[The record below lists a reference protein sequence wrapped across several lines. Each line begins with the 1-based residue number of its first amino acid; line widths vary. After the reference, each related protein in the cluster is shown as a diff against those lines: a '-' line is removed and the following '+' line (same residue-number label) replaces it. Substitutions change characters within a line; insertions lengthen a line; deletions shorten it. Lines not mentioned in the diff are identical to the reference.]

1 MPDDGR
7 CRSAAEQFWD
17 VILKIL
23 VTGGQGFTGRV
34 FAAAAANDGHEV
46 QLLTADLLD
55 RQSISREL
63 ELKQPDA
70 VVHLA
75 AISFVGHGD
84 ANAFYSVN
92 VIGTMQLLDAIADMK
107 QTPQRVLLASSANV
121 YGNYT
126 CASITEESPTTPVNH
141 YAMSKLAMEHMAKT
155 RLDRIPLFITRPFNY
170 TGRGQASSFVIPK
183 LVEHFSQR
191 KSLVKIGNM
200 NIEREFNDVRM
211 VCVAYLRLLSS
222 GVIGETYNICTGIT
236 YTLGQVLELLTDLT
250 GHKLVAET
258 DPQFVRASEIGRLSG
273 DPEKLL
279 RTVGTLPAF
288 DLKQTLS
295 WMLSADEKRILPHG

>member
-1 MPDDGR
+1 M
-7 CRSAAEQFWD
+7 
-17 VILKIL
+17 KIL

-34 FAAAAANDGHEV
+34 FSAAAANDGHEV

-55 RQSISREL
+55 RQSIAREL
-63 ELKQPDA
+63 ELMQPDA

-107 QTPQRVLLASSANV
+107 KTPQRVLLASSANV
-121 YGNYT
+121 YGNCT
-126 CASITEESPTTPVNH
+126 SELITEDSPTAPVNH
-141 YAMSKLAMEHMAKT
+141 YAMSKLAMEYMAKT
-155 RLDRIPLFITRPFNY
+155 RLDRIPLFFTRPFNY
-170 TGRGQASSFVIPK
+170 TGLGQASSFVIPK

-191 KSLVKIGNM
+191 KSLLRLGNI

-211 VCVAYLRLLSS
+211 VSAAYLRLLSS
-222 GVIGETYNICTGIT
+222 AVIGETYNVCTGIT
-236 YTLGQVLELLTDLT
+236 YTLGQVLGLLSELT
-250 GHKLVAET
+250 GHELATET

-273 DPEKLL
+273 APEKLL
-279 RTVGTLPAF
+279 RAVGTLPAF

-295 WMLSADEKRILPHG
+295 WMLNSDEKRVLPSG

>member
-1 MPDDGR
+1 
-7 CRSAAEQFWD
+7 
-17 VILKIL
+17 
-23 VTGGQGFTGRV
+23 V
-34 FAAAAANDGHEV
+34 FSAAAASDGHEV

-55 RQSISREL
+55 RQSIAREL
-63 ELKQPDA
+63 DLMQPDA

-107 QTPQRVLLASSANV
+107 KTPQRVLLTSSANV
-121 YGNYT
+121 YGNCT
-126 CASITEESPTTPVNH
+126 SASITEDSPTVPVNH
-141 YAMSKLAMEHMAKT
+141 YAMSKLAMEYMAKT

-170 TGRGQASSFVIPK
+170 TGLGQASNFVIPK

-191 KSLVKIGNM
+191 KSLLRLGNM
-200 NIEREFNDVRM
+200 KIEREFNDVRM
-211 VCVAYLRLLSS
+211 VSAAYLRLLSS
-222 GVIGETYNICTGIT
+222 AVVGETYNVCTGIT

-273 DPEKLL
+273 APEKLL
-279 RTVGTLPAF
+279 RAVGTLPAF

-295 WMLSADEKRILPHG
+295 WMLNADEKPVLPNG